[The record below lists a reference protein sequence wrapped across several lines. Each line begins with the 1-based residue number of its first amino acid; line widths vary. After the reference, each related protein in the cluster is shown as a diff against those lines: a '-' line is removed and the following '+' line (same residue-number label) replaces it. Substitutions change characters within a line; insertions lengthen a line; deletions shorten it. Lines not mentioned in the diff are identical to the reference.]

1 MSRNSTQNYSWIS
14 AKNRSLCKIRS
25 KDTPKNASE
34 FSNWSEKMTLS
45 TKRHR
50 LKSRHSKKQLGIEDA
65 PVDKS
70 EKKSSKPGMQEYH
83 GGYPQWTDK
92 HKCLVKKHLTP
103 EMYNRLKDL
112 KTSNGFT
119 LDYAMK
125 AGVILPHVG
134 VGIVNDGVES
144 LNLYKELYDKIV
156 EGWHG
161 FGPEQNHVSNMNP
174 LDLKPFSIPQETI
187 NK

>member
-1 MSRNSTQNYSWIS
+1 M
-14 AKNRSLCKIRS
+14 
-25 KDTPKNASE
+25 
-34 FSNWSEKMTLS
+34 
-45 TKRHR
+45 
-50 LKSRHSKKQLGIEDA
+50 
-65 PVDKS
+65 
-70 EKKSSKPGMQEYH
+70 
-83 GGYPQWTDK
+83 
-92 HKCLVKKHLTP
+92 
-103 EMYNRLKDL
+103 

-144 LNLYKELYDKIV
+144 LNMYKELYDKIV

-161 FGPEQNHVSNMNP
+161 FGSEQNHQSNMNP
-174 LDLKPFSIPQETI
+174 SDLKPFSIPQETI